1 MHHRLLAR
9 REPLGSRHNVLGK
22 LQNMN
27 ANRREVLLTAAAA
40 GIAAT
45 SPALALA
52 AAGPVADPKLA
63 ALLDAFV
70 DEMLRASPE
79 NATGLGLD
87 TGKYAGAR
95 TKLDDRSS
103 AARRKQ
109 VADFAGRA
117 KRLAALPRAG
127 LNSHDLTLYDTVL
140 YAMQAG
146 AEGGKFS
153 YGGDFATPYVVSQQ
167 GGVAANG
174 AEFLNAQHQINAKAD
189 ADSYLARLA
198 LVGDALDQ
206 ETARIKQ
213 DAGAGVILPDFILT
227 KVLAQFSDFRKTPAA
242 QTGFVKSVTERAK
255 AKGIEGDYAAQATS
269 IVEQKVFPALD
280 RQIAAL
286 TALQAKAKHEAGA
299 WTLPDGA
306 AYYAWGLKMGTTT
319 KMTPAEIHQTGLDQG
334 AALDAQ
340 MDQLLKSQGFTQGTV
355 GERMS
360 ALTKDPRFLYP
371 NTDAGRAELI
381 AYLNGAIA
389 GIRPHMTELSKL
401 GLKAAVQVKR
411 VPPDIEAGA
420 GLGYMNFAS
429 LDGTRPAIYY
439 VNLADTGN
447 WPRYTLTSLTMHEAI
462 PGHAWQGAYLAE
474 RQNDIHRISSLIG
487 FNAFTEGWAL
497 YAEQLADEV
506 GMYQGDPLGQLGYF
520 QAQRF
525 RAARLV
531 VDSGI
536 HDKRW
541 SREKA
546 IEWMVGATGR
556 STGAITS
563 EVDRY
568 FVTPGQACGYKVG
581 HTEIVRLREKA
592 KTALGSKFDIRDYND
607 TVVATGGTPLTVLE
621 SVIDRYIAGVNK
633 A

>member
-1 MHHRLLAR
+1 MT
-9 REPLGSRHNVLGK
+9 
-22 LQNMN
+22 
-27 ANRREVLLTAAAA
+27 ANRRQMLLTAAAA
-40 GIAAT
+40 GLAA
-45 SPALALA
+45 SAPALALA

-70 DEMLRASPE
+70 DEMLRDSPE
-79 NATGLGLD
+79 TATGLGLD
-87 TGKYAGAR
+87 SGKYAGAR
-95 TKLDDRSS
+95 TQLDDRSP
-103 AARRKQ
+103 AARRKE
-109 VADFAGRA
+109 VANYADRA
-117 KRLAALPRAG
+117 KRLAAIPRAG
-127 LNSHDLTLYDTVL
+127 LSSHDLTLHDTVL

-146 AEGGKFS
+146 AEGGRFS
-153 YGGDFATPYVVSQQ
+153 YGGDYATPYVVSQQ

-189 ADSYLARLA
+189 ADSYLARLS
-198 LVGDALDQ
+198 LMGVALDQ
-206 ETARIKQ
+206 ETARIQ
-213 DAGAGVILPDFILT
+213 ADAASGVILPDFILA

-242 QTGFVKSVTERAK
+242 QTGFVKSVAERAR
-255 AKGIEGDYAAQATS
+255 AKGIAGDYAGQATA

-286 TALQAKAKHEAGA
+286 TALQPKAKHEAGA

-319 KMTPAEIHQTGLDQG
+319 KMTPAEIHQMGLDQG
-334 AALDAQ
+334 AAIDAQ

-389 GIRPHMTELSKL
+389 AIRPHMSELSKL

-462 PGHAWQGAYLAE
+462 PGHAWQGAYLSE
-474 RQNDIHRISSLIG
+474 RQNEIHRISSFMG
-487 FNAFTEGWAL
+487 FNAFVEGWAL

-506 GMYQGDPLGQLGYF
+506 GMYKDDPLGRLGYF

-531 VDSGI
+531 VDTGL

-546 IEWMVGATGR
+546 IEWMVAATGR
-556 STGAITS
+556 SPGAITS

-568 FVTPGQACGYKVG
+568 FVTPSQACGYKVG

-592 KTALGSKFDIRDYND
+592 KAALGPKFDIRDYND
-607 TVVATGGTPLTVLE
+607 AVVATGGAPLTVLE
-621 SVIDRYIAGVNK
+621 SVVDRYVAGAK
-633 A
+633 QA

>member
-1 MHHRLLAR
+1 
-9 REPLGSRHNVLGK
+9 
-22 LQNMN
+22 MN
-27 ANRREVLLTAAAA
+27 ANRRQMLLTAAAA
-40 GIAAT
+40 GIAA
-45 SPALALA
+45 SAPALALA

-79 NATGLGLD
+79 STTGLGLD

-95 TKLDDRSS
+95 TKLDDRST

-109 VADFAGRA
+109 VADYADRA
-117 KRLAALPRAG
+117 KRLAALPRTG
-127 LNSHDLTLYDTVL
+127 LNGHDLTLHDTVL

-153 YGGDFATPYVVSQQ
+153 YGGDYATPYVVSQQ
-167 GGVAANG
+167 GGMAANG

-189 ADSYLARLA
+189 ADSYIARLA
-198 LVGDALDQ
+198 LMGGALDQ
-206 ETARIKQ
+206 ETARIQ
-213 DAGAGVILPDFILT
+213 EDAAAGVVLPDFILA
-227 KVLAQFSDFRKTPAA
+227 KVLGQFSDFRQTPAA

-255 AKGIEGDYAAQATS
+255 AKGIEGDYAGQATAL
-269 IVEQKVFPALD
+269 VEQKVFPALD

-286 TALQAKAKHEAGA
+286 KALQPKAKHEAGA

-319 KMTPAEIHQTGLDQG
+319 KMTPAEIHQMGLDQG

-340 MDQLLKSQGFTQGTV
+340 MDQLLKSQGYTQGSV

-360 ALTKDPRFLYP
+360 ALTKDPKFLYP

-381 AYLNGAIA
+381 TYLNGAIA

-474 RQNDIHRISSLIG
+474 RQNEIHRISSLIG
-487 FNAFTEGWAL
+487 FNAFVEGWAL

-506 GMYQGDPLGQLGYF
+506 GMYKGDPLGQLGYF

-556 STGAITS
+556 SNGAITS

-592 KTALGSKFDIRDYND
+592 KTALGPKFDIRDYND
-607 TVVATGGTPLTVLE
+607 AVVATGGTPLTVLE
-621 SVIDRYIAGVNK
+621 SVIDRYVAGAKK